1 MSLKPAKINK
11 IREGQIVRVV
21 DGPLTGFRGE
31 VKEVDEPNS
40 MAKVAVQAYGRLASM
55 DLALEQ
61 IEPMSGTSN

>member
-1 MSLKPAKINK
+1 MSKRR
-11 IREGQIVRVV
+11 IREGQIIRVI

-61 IEPMSGTSN
+61 IEPVSGNSN